1 MTYLDSLL
9 REAKRSSPD
18 SDEKEQPQ
26 QPQSPGTQP
35 SQSAAPDAAP
45 GGRVL
50 IDAYDDVKIY
60 RIPDENAFYY
70 EVPAPRYIGEE
81 RTLIFALLDI
91 ASNIINIDPTEQIT
105 KEKIDKVYKQKI
117 LEIIEKTPELKV
129 PINSR
134 EFYADVVLKEMFS
147 FGLLDLLVKDDAL
160 EDIMIVGPNKPVY
173 VFHRKYDMMK
183 TNIIYYKD
191 EDIRRLID
199 RIARNIGRRI
209 DTQVPMLDA
218 RLPDGTRVN
227 ATLPPASLDGA
238 TLTLRKFRKDP
249 YTVIDLIDYNT
260 LNVETAAFLWMAS
273 DGLGAKP
280 ANILIAGGTG
290 SGKTTTLNMLCS
302 FVPNTERV
310 LTIED
315 TAELN
320 LPLSHWI
327 RFETRPPGI
336 EGSGEITM
344 DMLVKNTLRMRP
356 DRIIVGEIRGGEGFT
371 LFTAM
376 NTGHDGALSGDSLIQ
391 LSDGSIKS
399 LAQLWK
405 ENSTGNSTQPVGE
418 FECVAPKTPV
428 SAVSWNK
435 TTLQYEHKPVS
446 KIWRKGTPAKT
457 VEITLDCGRKITA
470 TEDHPLYR
478 IDNGIKETS
487 AGKLNEGDYIAV
499 PLQYSVEAQASL
511 PEPHFAGLLAGDGHI
526 DHDTLQFVNADFEL
540 AESFASGVKRQSHH
554 SVSCTSRGEYTRVQV
569 WDRELSKRMSE
580 EYGFPFGNKTKIFS
594 LEKVLPT
601 SDKCVAAYIRGLY
614 DCEAHVNLHTNTIE
628 FATSNPNVSSAM
640 PMALAR
646 FGIYAAVHAQ
656 EHDGKG
662 NSGQYYKVCISGKE
676 NITNFTQKIGFSHR
690 KKAAKTNTLSQ
701 QAKGALDLLPNL
713 GPTLTKLRND
723 TGLTQNQFASLLGI
737 GTRSSIN
744 AYENGARAPS
754 KEALRKIAARVDT
767 PLAKQLEIMANAPI
781 RWAKIVSVKR
791 ENCSEV
797 YDLTVEDNHTYI
809 ANGIVVSNCFGT
821 VHANSARET
830 LTRLLSPPISV
841 PEVMLDALTFV
852 IVQHRIHDRRKGAI
866 RRITEIAEITPAGGG
881 KSDLEVIYSWDAQK
895 DVLEATGVPP
905 RFYQTLSSY
914 TGLSRNAILEELEE
928 RKKILT
934 DLKAQG
940 KRSMNEV
947 CDVTQSY
954 ALKKARKF

>member
-18 SDEKEQPQ
+18 TEVKEQA
-26 QPQSPGTQP
+26 QPVPGAQP
-35 SQSAAPDAAP
+35 AQSAAPDAAM

-60 RIPDENAFYY
+60 RIPEENAFYY
-70 EVPAPRYIGEE
+70 DVPAPRYIGEE

-183 TNIIYYKD
+183 TNIMYYKD

-376 NTGHDGALSGDSLIQ
+376 NTGHDG
-391 LSDGSIKS
+391 
-399 LAQLWK
+399 
-405 ENSTGNSTQPVGE
+405 
-418 FECVAPKTPV
+418 
-428 SAVSWNK
+428 
-435 TTLQYEHKPVS
+435 
-446 KIWRKGTPAKT
+446 
-457 VEITLDCGRKITA
+457 
-470 TEDHPLYR
+470 
-478 IDNGIKETS
+478 
-487 AGKLNEGDYIAV
+487 
-499 PLQYSVEAQASL
+499 
-511 PEPHFAGLLAGDGHI
+511 
-526 DHDTLQFVNADFEL
+526 
-540 AESFASGVKRQSHH
+540 
-554 SVSCTSRGEYTRVQV
+554 
-569 WDRELSKRMSE
+569 
-580 EYGFPFGNKTKIFS
+580 
-594 LEKVLPT
+594 
-601 SDKCVAAYIRGLY
+601 
-614 DCEAHVNLHTNTIE
+614 
-628 FATSNPNVSSAM
+628 
-640 PMALAR
+640 
-646 FGIYAAVHAQ
+646 
-656 EHDGKG
+656 
-662 NSGQYYKVCISGKE
+662 
-676 NITNFTQKIGFSHR
+676 
-690 KKAAKTNTLSQ
+690 
-701 QAKGALDLLPNL
+701 
-713 GPTLTKLRND
+713 
-723 TGLTQNQFASLLGI
+723 
-737 GTRSSIN
+737 
-744 AYENGARAPS
+744 
-754 KEALRKIAARVDT
+754 
-767 PLAKQLEIMANAPI
+767 
-781 RWAKIVSVKR
+781 
-791 ENCSEV
+791 
-797 YDLTVEDNHTYI
+797 
-809 ANGIVVSNCFGT
+809 CFGT

-866 RRITEIAEITPAGGG
+866 RRITEIAEVTPAGGG

-905 RFYQTLSSY
+905 RFFQTLSSY
-914 TGLSRNAILEELEE
+914 TGLSRNSILEELEE

-940 KRSMNEV
+940 KRSMTEV